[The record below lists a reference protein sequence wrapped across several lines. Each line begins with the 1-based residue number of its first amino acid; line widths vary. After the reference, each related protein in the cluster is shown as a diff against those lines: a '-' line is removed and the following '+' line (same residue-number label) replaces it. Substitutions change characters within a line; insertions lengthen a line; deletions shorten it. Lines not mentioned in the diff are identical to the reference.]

1 MLDGSLGDV
10 NLPSGPLNRPRIRLA
25 VAPNCGRMYML
36 VVRYVHR
43 IYTLGHAHVETGRAG
58 NHEGEPVPIAAKPEQ
73 IFRQARGRRIV
84 QVTGWSDEDE
94 KYVVD
99 KRYFDDLLKKFHA
112 TVETLEITADP
123 KLFAQILRAAETI
136 DQDMRL
142 GKLHSFEEAFGD
154 E

>member
-1 MLDGSLGDV
+1 MAPV
-10 NLPSGPLNRPRIRLA
+10 NLVGPDKIKVNRSQLRQ
-25 VAPNCGRMYML
+25 NQS
-36 VVRYVHR
+36 
-43 IYTLGHAHVETGRAG
+43 
-58 NHEGEPVPIAAKPEQ
+58 K
-73 IFRQARGRRIV
+73 IFRQARGRTIIEV
-84 QVTGWSDEDE
+84 KGWSEDDE

-99 KRYFDDLLKKFHA
+99 KRYFDDLLVKLRA

-136 DQDMRL
+136 DQDVRR

>member
-1 MLDGSLGDV
+1 MLKLEGPETMKV
-10 NLPSGPLNRPRIRLA
+10 NRSQLRQNQS
-25 VAPNCGRMYML
+25 
-36 VVRYVHR
+36 
-43 IYTLGHAHVETGRAG
+43 
-58 NHEGEPVPIAAKPEQ
+58 K